1 MSNFFN
7 RRRLVVFLHPHR
19 VCHDKKIQLVQRRKK
34 ILLLTKP
41 FSSKKKIAEIYFSS
55 SSSIANLKHYGTAIY
70 LNSSSVLSTTL
81 TVTNSFA
88 WSAALASYIRGLN
101 AAMGILSFSSGCI
114 ANIQNSNTL
123 YLLDVVLEN
132 YGNIMINS
140 STLQFFGSANQT
152 IFINE
157 AGGTIDAVGT
167 TNEFNAY
174 TGTSSF
180 NNYGLIRINGSSSSS
195 TFTITVPF
203 DNNGTVAPTSGEI
216 YLDSNGIHS
225 GTFDPSAGS
234 IIFIGGTNTLT
245 TASTVLNGTGI
256 TFSGT
261 KSAEI
266 RL

>member
-1 MSNFFN
+1 MTKKSNYFREEKKFS
-7 RRRLVVFLHPHR
+7 FLR
-19 VCHDKKIQLVQRRKK
+19 SLFLQKKTAQ
-34 ILLLTKP
+34 
-41 FSSKKKIAEIYFSS
+41 IYFSAS
-55 SSSIANLKHYGTAIY
+55 NSIANLEHYGAYIY

-88 WSAALASYIRGLN
+88 WSAGFASYIQGLN
-101 AAMGILSFSSGCI
+101 AAMGILSFSSSCI

-157 AGGTIDAVGT
+157 AGGTIDAVGP